1 MPRRSGPTLYEA
13 MSRTAAHGSTAPTPK
28 GRRTASPE
36 HDRPVPPTLLTPG
49 SAIRLPVGYVWV
61 IGIGILALTI
71 GAYLLGHSKGVAA
84 GQAAR
89 QESEAA
95 ADRVARE
102 TSRIREPEAAGTDES
117 LDRFPSGA
125 PRSSAEASA
134 PRTSARLVVP
144 GGIPADP
151 ASRPSDVL
159 KDRRR
164 SGDTYYQII
173 TTTFDDARRTAE
185 LVSVQGASMGLDA
198 QVVRGD
204 TDKLASVILHPGFR
218 SQSEEDEDQW
228 ERVIRELGS
237 RMVGKLKLKK
247 PSDQPFS
254 DFFKF
259 THP

>member
-61 IGIGILALTI
+61 IGIGVLALTI
-71 GAYLLGHSKGVAA
+71 GAYLVGHSKGVAVGKVA
-84 GQAAR
+84 L
-89 QESEAA
+89 QESRAA
-95 ADRVARE
+95 VDRVARE
-102 TSRIREPEAAGTDES
+102 TSRIREPEVAG
-117 LDRFPSGA
+117 
-125 PRSSAEASA
+125 PRV
-134 PRTSARLVVP
+134 PDPLVIP
-144 GGIPADP
+144 GGSPADP
-151 ASRPSDVL
+151 ATRPTDVL
-159 KDRRR
+159 RDRRR
-164 SGDTYYQII
+164 SGTTYYQII
-173 TTTFDDARRTAE
+173 TTTFDDARLTAE
-185 LVSVQGASMGLDA
+185 LVSVEGASLGLDA